1 MFFIDYLTLFQKW
14 IGIGN
19 FCGKLWFNDFN
30 HSFLVIGEAASLKM
44 DNNEVKS
51 NPDSEKSKPVAG

>member
-1 MFFIDYLTLFQKW
+1 
-14 IGIGN
+14 
-19 FCGKLWFNDFN
+19 
-30 HSFLVIGEAASLKM
+30 VIGEAASLKM